1 MVKIGSGYDRSAYY
15 FLEKSNEK
23 MSKLKE
29 TLQDGWLPSDE
40 EMMEEGKMDHIKAR
54 EELDNYINATFTP
67 KMKKET
73 LGGRPIFIPD
83 DDRHYRNEEYAEVER
98 ENSTP
103 SWDRN
108 NG

>member
-1 MVKIGSGYDRSAYY
+1 
-15 FLEKSNEK
+15 

-54 EELDNYINATFTP
+54 EELDNYIKATFTP

-73 LGGRPIFIPD
+73 LGGHPILIPD
-83 DDRHYRNEEYAEVER
+83 DDRHFRFEEMSEVER

-103 SWDRN
+103 SWDRK
-108 NG
+108 